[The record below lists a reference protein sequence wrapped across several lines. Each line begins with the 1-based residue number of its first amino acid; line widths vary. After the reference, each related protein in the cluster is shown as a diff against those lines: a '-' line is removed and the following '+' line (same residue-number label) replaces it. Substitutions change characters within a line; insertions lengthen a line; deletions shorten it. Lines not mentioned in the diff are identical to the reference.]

1 METVMIDYYNNKLR
15 SKSYKLT
22 KQRETI
28 LEFLLANQDKHL
40 SCEEIYHEIHK
51 SQNDLG
57 QATVY
62 RTLQIFTEVNIT
74 SKHDF
79 DDGKSRY
86 EISSITDR
94 HNHHHLIC
102 LACGN
107 IEEVKLDLM
116 ENLEKTI
123 SNKYNFNIV
132 DHNVKIYGYC
142 KKCGKGRQTDK

>member
-1 METVMIDYYNNKLR
+1 MIDFYNNKLR

-51 SQNDLG
+51 SQKDLG

-123 SNKYNFNIV
+123 SNKYNFTIV

-142 KKCGKGRQTDK
+142 KKCGKGRHIDK

>member
-1 METVMIDYYNNKLR
+1 MIDFYNNKLR

-51 SQNDLG
+51 SQKDLG

-102 LACGN
+102 LSCGN

-123 SNKYNFNIV
+123 SNKYNFTIV

-142 KKCGKGRQTDK
+142 KKCGKGRQIDK

>member
-1 METVMIDYYNNKLR
+1 METVMIDFYNNKLR

-51 SQNDLG
+51 SQKDLG

-123 SNKYNFNIV
+123 SNKYNFTIV

-142 KKCGKGRQTDK
+142 KKCGKGRHIDK